1 VPVKFATRTIGRAL
15 ALAGMAAR
23 AVAGAR
29 VVAGSSTGGHRERDL
44 LRALMDNLPDKIF
57 FKDAN
62 GRFLRN
68 NLAHAV
74 ALGAGDPAVLA
85 GKTDFDFFAPEVARG
100 FFAEEQEI
108 MASGVPMVGK
118 LRLTTYPDGH
128 REWVSVTK
136 CPFTDSRG
144 RIVGTIGISRDVTE
158 WKQAEEAL
166 RESEEKY
173 RGLFETMS
181 QGVIYQDSS
190 GRVVSANPAAC
201 RILGSD
207 LEELLGRAADDP
219 QWRVIHENGSPF
231 RIDETPLMAALQ
243 TGEAVGGVVVGV
255 RNARGDGDR
264 WLLVSSVPC
273 LRPGEQRPSQVC
285 TTFSDIT
292 ALRVAESALRE
303 SERRWRE
310 ILEHVRL
317 AAVTLDSAG
326 RVTFCNDFFLELAGY
341 RRHEVLGSDWFEMFV
356 PAEARGRIR
365 APFEDGIRSGD
376 IPHYVENEIVTR
388 DGNRRLIGWN
398 NTLLRDA
405 QGRTAGATSIGQ
417 DITERR
423 QAEEA
428 LRLSEERYRS
438 LVENANDIVYSHD
451 LQGNL
456 LSANRA
462 GLRTTG
468 YTEAEVTRLNIDQV
482 IAPEWRERGRENIRR
497 RLAGVPVAP
506 YLIDILAKDGRRL
519 TIEVSAHVVRR
530 DGLPIG
536 IEGIARDVT
545 ERKRLE
551 EELFQSQKMEA
562 VGRLAGGVAHDFN
575 NMLTAIL
582 GYSELALQ
590 RLSPDDPLHGMLIE
604 IQKAGERAASL
615 TTQLL
620 AFGRRQRLDPRVVN
634 LNTVAVECHKMLQRL
649 IGEDIELISLLHPGL
664 GAVRADPVRMQQVIM
679 NLAVNARDAMPRGG
693 RLTITTANQQVEKA
707 FNRGSVR
714 VEAGDYIM
722 LQVSDTG
729 EGMDERTIAHIFEPF
744 FTTKDVGKGTGLG
757 LSTVYGIVKQSG
769 GCIWADSAPGNGA
782 TFTMFLPRVAEAP
795 AAEGPECGSAQAP
808 DRGTILLVEDE
819 EYVCGLARACLE
831 QLGYSV
837 ITAADGAEALSA
849 ARQYRGRIHL
859 LLTDVVMP
867 RMTGTELAGQLTK
880 TRPGLKVLY
889 MSGYSDNEFAN
900 GAGLDLNSDFI
911 QKPFLPAALA
921 AKVQGLL
928 GES

>member
-1 VPVKFATRTIGRAL
+1 
-15 ALAGMAAR
+15 
-23 AVAGAR
+23 
-29 VVAGSSTGGHRERDL
+29 
-44 LRALMDNLPDKIF
+44 
-57 FKDAN
+57 
-62 GRFLRN
+62 
-68 NLAHAV
+68 
-74 ALGAGDPAVLA
+74 
-85 GKTDFDFFAPEVARG
+85 
-100 FFAEEQEI
+100 
-108 MASGVPMVGK
+108 
-118 LRLTTYPDGH
+118 
-128 REWVSVTK
+128 
-136 CPFTDSRG
+136 
-144 RIVGTIGISRDVTE
+144 
-158 WKQAEEAL
+158 
-166 RESEEKY
+166 
-173 RGLFETMS
+173 
-181 QGVIYQDSS
+181 
-190 GRVVSANPAAC
+190 
-201 RILGSD
+201 
-207 LEELLGRAADDP
+207 
-219 QWRVIHENGSPF
+219 
-231 RIDETPLMAALQ
+231 
-243 TGEAVGGVVVGV
+243 
-255 RNARGDGDR
+255 
-264 WLLVSSVPC
+264 
-273 LRPGEQRPSQVC
+273 
-285 TTFSDIT
+285 
-292 ALRVAESALRE
+292 
-303 SERRWRE
+303 
-310 ILEHVRL
+310 
-317 AAVTLDSAG
+317 
-326 RVTFCNDFFLELAGY
+326 
-341 RRHEVLGSDWFEMFV
+341 
-356 PAEARGRIR
+356 
-365 APFEDGIRSGD
+365 
-376 IPHYVENEIVTR
+376 
-388 DGNRRLIGWN
+388 
-398 NTLLRDA
+398 
-405 QGRTAGATSIGQ
+405 
-417 DITERR
+417 
-423 QAEEA
+423 
-428 LRLSEERYRS
+428 
-438 LVENANDIVYSHD
+438 
-451 LQGNL
+451 
-456 LSANRA
+456 
-462 GLRTTG
+462 
-468 YTEAEVTRLNIDQV
+468 
-482 IAPEWRERGRENIRR
+482 
-497 RLAGVPVAP
+497 
-506 YLIDILAKDGRRL
+506 
-519 TIEVSAHVVRR
+519 
-530 DGLPIG
+530 
-536 IEGIARDVT
+536 
-545 ERKRLE
+545 
-551 EELFQSQKMEA
+551 MEA

-615 TTQLL
+615 TAQLL
-620 AFGRRQRLDPRVVN
+620 AFGRRQRLDARVVN

-664 GAVRADPVRMQQVIM
+664 GTVRADPVRIQQVIM